1 MLTNKNDCIFELW
14 IHHSKMLTN
23 KNDCIFDHQQQ
34 QHQQQQQHHYK
45 MPTNKNDG
53 IFELRLHFGSKIDE
67 GKECL
72 LPQQYPP
79 GLQLPKAGFNVGP
92 DRTQQDQPSL
102 EHFVSLG
109 QTGSE
114 RLPWLATLRHR
125 WLPRASFNVVSAAS
139 GGRWGFCGC
148 HCSRT

>member
-1 MLTNKNDCIFELW
+1 MSDLL
-14 IHHSKMLTN
+14 LLGA
-23 KNDCIFDHQQQ
+23 
-34 QHQQQQQHHYK
+34 
-45 MPTNKNDG
+45 DG
-53 IFELRLHFGSKIDE
+53 DSAVAFGSYGQHIGIGQTGSKRLPWLPNLRQLWLPR
-67 GKECL
+67 L
-72 LPQQYPP
+72 LGADGDSGPHPQQYPP